1 MINVHAQFF
10 FGLGVGLFIAGLVF
24 IATPTTMSNSEL
36 ERRARD
42 MGMVFKEEVLLFGT
56 EEEAKDEGSKT
67 AEEDVQSPAQGQE
80 TEQGSDALA
89 AEQES
94 QEEKKPSPRSV
105 TLTIAPG
112 STLNDIGEQ
121 LEALQVIKNKEDF
134 LAEVTSQGVSNKIVA
149 DTYEIP
155 TDSSPADVV
164 RILTEQYRQ

>member
-10 FGLGVGLFIAGLVF
+10 FGLGVGLFLAGLVF
-24 IATPTTMSNSEL
+24 VATPTTMSNSEL

-42 MGMVFKEEVLLFGT
+42 MGMVYREEAFLFDT
-56 EEEAKDEGSKT
+56 EEEGQDEGSKAA
-67 AEEDVQSPAQGQE
+67 AEDIQSPTQGQE
-80 TEQGSDALA
+80 TEQGSDAPA

-105 TLTIAPG
+105 TLIIAPG

-121 LEALQVIKNKEDF
+121 LEALQVIENKADF
-134 LAEVTSQGVSNKIVA
+134 LAEVTRQGVSEKIVA
-149 DTYEIP
+149 DTYEIL

-164 RILTEQYRQ
+164 RILTERYRQ